1 LPPSQRG
8 AAGAEEGKARE
19 VPLEELTQLRVSSLS
34 PEAEED
40 DLRLLFRQFGHVD
53 KIFIAKDKITGEPR
67 GFAFVRFMAHDHA
80 AAALRALNGFPYL
93 HMILKIEW
101 SKPDTRPPREGGGV
115 YTGYGKALAHDS
127 AQAQRASYH

>member
-1 LPPSQRG
+1 
-8 AAGAEEGKARE
+8 
-19 VPLEELTQLRVSSLS
+19 
-34 PEAEED
+34 
-40 DLRLLFRQFGHVD
+40 
-53 KIFIAKDKITGEPR
+53 
-67 GFAFVRFMAHDHA
+67 MAHDHA